1 MIKCTLA
8 RNYSNHILHEDLK
21 DKWSVWSLFH
31 TVSWMSNRSTG
42 SPFMKISS
50 RPVSQIHTFWI
61 AFLLETSIRHFSMIL
76 KQYIES
82 WSGEQNHHPH
92 PKNFP
97 MKSWGWDGCW
107 PSPFLIIK
115 VNQKYIQPEGK
126 TVNSVKYTCG
136 VGKDIQEW
144 QLVPFAKHFSSPFC
158 HKGEAFPCESWLLT
172 KGNCP
177 CSSQLSSIPYSENHL
192 QRKIPSQWGPQEE
205 DNCQMNCCSFGCLW
219 GLFCATFKKVYK
231 MCCSQGRLLKN
242 NIRMSFLLHMC
253 MFTLTK
259 SRIFITQCCMC
270 KTQRTNI
277 T

>member
-1 MIKCTLA
+1 MKIWKTSEVCEVCSTQSHGWATGALGHPSWRFHLDLSAKSTL
-8 RNYSNHILHEDLK
+8 SELHFYWKQVLGI
-21 DKWSVWSLFH
+21 SVWSWNNTSNHGVENRITTH
-31 TVSWMSNRSTG
+31 TQ
-42 SPFMKISS
+42 KI
-50 RPVSQIHTFWI
+50 
-61 AFLLETSIRHFSMIL
+61 
-76 KQYIES
+76 
-82 WSGEQNHHPH
+82 
-92 PKNFP
+92 FP
-97 MKSWGWDGCW
+97 WKSWGWDGCW

-115 VNQKYIQPEGK
+115 VNHKYIQPEGK